1 MGFTMS
7 KTAGIIIIG
16 NEVLSGKTQDINS
29 TFLCGELRLLG
40 VDVQRVTVIPDDLEL
55 IGRTAAR
62 FSAKWDLVFT
72 TGGVGPTHDDVT
84 IEGIAHGFG
93 VPAVI
98 HPQLQRR
105 LSRRYGTDLNEARL
119 RMATVPEGAE
129 LLAAGA
135 MFAPVVRMNNVYI
148 FAGVPRILQDRFNA
162 IKERFREA
170 PYHLKNIYITDGE
183 GAIAGTLN
191 DLLERFPE
199 IMLGSYPVLDNP
211 EYKVK
216 VTVESKSGEYLDEAV
231 TTLLESLPESTVLR
245 IEEG

>member
-1 MGFTMS
+1 MS

-29 TFLCGELRLLG
+29 TFLCRELRLLG

-62 FSAKWDLVFT
+62 CSAKWDLVFT

-93 VPAVI
+93 VEAVI
-98 HPQLQRR
+98 HPRLERR
-105 LSRRYGTDLNEARL
+105 LFERYGDDLNPARL
-119 RMATVPEGAE
+119 RMAMVPEGAQ
-129 LLAAGA
+129 LLGGGA
-135 MFAPVVRMNNVYI
+135 LFAPVVRMKNVYI

-162 IKERFREA
+162 IKEQFRES
-170 PYHLKNIYITDGE
+170 PYHLRNIYIKDGE

-199 IMLGSYPVLDNP
+199 ILLGSYPVLDHP

-216 VTVESKSGEYLDEAV
+216 VTVESKSGEYLDRAL
-231 TTLLESLPESTVLR
+231 TSLLENLPESAILR
-245 IEEG
+245 VEEG

>member
-1 MGFTMS
+1 MS

-29 TFLCGELRLLG
+29 TFLCRELRLLG
-40 VDVQRVTVIPDDLEL
+40 VDVQRVTVIPDDRDL

-84 IEGIAHGFG
+84 IEGIALGFG
-93 VPAVI
+93 VEAVI
-98 HPQLQRR
+98 HPRLERR
-105 LSRRYGTDLNEARL
+105 LLARYGDDLNPARL
-119 RMATVPEGAE
+119 RMAMVPEGAE
-129 LLAAGA
+129 LLGGEAL
-135 MFAPVVRMNNVYI
+135 FAPVVRMKNVYV

-170 PYHLKNIYITDGE
+170 PYHLTNIYIRDGG

-211 EYKVK
+211 DYKVK
-216 VTVESKSGEYLDEAV
+216 VTVESKSGEYLEKAV
-231 TTLLESLPESTVLR
+231 TCLLENLPESTVLR
-245 IEEG
+245 IERAD